1 MKKLQ
6 HKLASDLKYLRE
18 DKTPNLNEKK
28 TEKLEEKYP
37 DAKKPFPEY
46 KEASKRKANHPSFY
60 TLPPNIKEIFEDI
73 ANDPEFQYDHH
84 LTDDIDK
91 NIEFI
96 FNHPKLLKTLIA
108 AEIEDYKH
116 DLELEKSWGED
127 TAYLEQIISD
137 LESLLNKGRLPGQPY
152 TPNLPNMASKRKPV
166 NTLKASLNYLAGN
179 EKEAGALMDRM
190 QQKQQEGMGNMQQ
203 LASLLSGAFNKFR
216 SLVFEVKGTD
226 KVIEV
231 AKSGAGLDMKVFED
245 KDSPTPSS
253 EKKFQMPDFVNYF
266 MQNIAPGN
274 AQQVAQELSSKGLA
288 EVSTNKFASVKASL
302 RSKKAEDLGY
312 PEFKDGGYY
321 NSDGELSDIPM
332 FLVNKTYEK
341 WDEEAVDAGET
352 DDNGFEF
359 EDYAMSPAELARE
372 IEDNNYHWSN
382 SDNTGWLET
391 VDPIYDNDYFE
402 KGIETK
408 YGLHMRKIDGSDLDQ
423 EDYAFI
429 NGLMRE

>member
-1 MKKLQ
+1 
-6 HKLASDLKYLRE
+6 
-18 DKTPNLNEKK
+18 LNEKK

-46 KEASKRKANHPSFY
+46 KE
-60 TLPPNIKEIFEDI
+60 
-73 ANDPEFQYDHH
+73 
-84 LTDDIDK
+84 
-91 NIEFI
+91 
-96 FNHPKLLKTLIA
+96 
-108 AEIEDYKH
+108 
-116 DLELEKSWGED
+116 
-127 TAYLEQIISD
+127 
-137 LESLLNKGRLPGQPY
+137 
-152 TPNLPNMASKRKPV
+152 ASKRKPV

-203 LASLLSGAFNKFR
+203 LASLLNGAFQKFR

-245 KDSPTPSS
+245 KNSPTPSS

-288 EVSTNKFASVKASL
+288 EVSKNKFASVKASL
-302 RSKKAEDLGY
+302 KISSLQKKAEEDLGY